1 MLTNIVKD
9 VQLIEATF
17 YNYAYLTFG
26 IVLLLFAINFINEI
40 LGRKLI
46 ILGIIPRHIIGLPGI
61 FFAPLLHGSFNH
73 LFFNSIPLFCLMNM
87 VLVYGFEVFVTVTLI
102 ITILSGLAVWLFG
115 RHSIHLG
122 ASAVILGYFGF
133 LSINAY
139 IEPNFLSL
147 VLIICCLYYFGGLVA
162 ALIPVHTAGV
172 SVEGHIFGF
181 ISGIISFFLLPQAVD
196 YVEQYINLVW

>member
-1 MLTNIVKD
+1 MLTNIVND
-9 VQLIEATF
+9 VKLIEATL
-17 YNYAYLTFG
+17 YYYLYLTLG
-26 IVLLLFAINFINEI
+26 IILLLFAINFINE
-40 LGRKLI
+40 LMDRKLSYF
-46 ILGIIPRHIIGLPGI
+46 GIIPRHIIGLPGI
-61 FFAPLLHGSFNH
+61 FLAPLLHGSFNH
-73 LFFNSIPLFCLMNM
+73 LFFNCFPLFALMNM
-87 VLVYGFEVFVTVTLI
+87 VLVYGYDVFVAVTCMVTVM
-102 ITILSGLAVWLFG
+102 SGVAVWLFG

-139 IEPNFLSL
+139 IDPNFLSL

-181 ISGIISFFLLPQAVD
+181 LSGIASYFLLP
-196 YVEQYINLVW
+196 YVINWFI